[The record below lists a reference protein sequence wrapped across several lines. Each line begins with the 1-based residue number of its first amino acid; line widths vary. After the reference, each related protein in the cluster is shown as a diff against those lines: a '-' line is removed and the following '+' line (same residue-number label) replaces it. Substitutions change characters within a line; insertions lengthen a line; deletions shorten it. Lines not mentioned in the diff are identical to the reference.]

1 MVTFEFALDTLMKL
15 PYEEQEDVINI
26 VKKRRSQEW
35 RADTAKYYIEYKKSL
50 KNGLLKPITVKEA
63 IIDLHNYLETDI

>member
-35 RADTAKYYIEYKKSL
+35 RTDTAKYYIESKKLL
-50 KNGLLKPITVKEA
+50 KNGLLKPVTVEEV
-63 IIDLHNYLETDI
+63 IIDLHHYLENDI